1 MMQQQQH
8 PATNSRNQIT
18 LRGSTKII
26 VEFFGKHPQEHAQI
40 SVPVGGTPLIAV
52 LDTMEIRKNFLLFQ
66 RGIYAPEHFK
76 VTKKYGL
83 SMLVT
88 TSVEVKSHM
97 REILKQVEAWL
108 MACKVEKLILAIK
121 SKETMAVLERWQFD
135 IQNTKDQTTTSQ
147 QQNPP
152 SDPAAFSSASSP
164 ATASSSTP
172 TSKPGKSE
180 QEIQSEIQAILRQIT
195 ASVTFLP
202 MLDEK
207 CTWTILCQTEVDA
220 EVPAT
225 WSDADPHLVHNAE
238 QVRLRSFST
247 NIHKVDAM
255 VAYRLH
261 DDL

>member
-8 PATNSRNQIT
+8 LATNSRNQIT

-26 VEFFGKHPQEHAQI
+26 VEFFEYCI
-40 SVPVGGTPLIAV
+40 NS
-52 LDTMEIRKNFLLFQ
+52 LLFQ

-135 IQNTKDQTTTSQ
+135 IQNSKDQTTQ
-147 QQNPP
+147 QDSL
-152 SDPAAFSSASSP
+152 SDPAFSSSASPS
-164 ATASSSTP
+164 TASPSTP
-172 TSKPGKSE
+172 TPKPEKSE

>member
-1 MMQQQQH
+1 MMQQQQQT
-8 PATNSRNQIT
+8 AINSRNQIT
-18 LRGSTKII
+18 LKGSTKII
-26 VEFFGKHPQEHAQI
+26 VEFFEYCI
-40 SVPVGGTPLIAV
+40 NS
-52 LDTMEIRKNFLLFQ
+52 LLFQ

-121 SKETMAVLERWQFD
+121 SKETMSVLERWQFD
-135 IQNTKDQTTTSQ
+135 IQNTKDFVAQEHYSTGPSATSSTI
-147 QQNPP
+147 P
-152 SDPAAFSSASSP
+152 SSP
-164 ATASSSTP
+164 SQPKKQTP
-172 TSKPGKSE
+172 EKSE

-207 CTWTILCQTEVDA
+207 CTWTILCQTELDA

>member
-1 MMQQQQH
+1 YCI
-8 PATNSRNQIT
+8 NS
-18 LRGSTKII
+18 
-26 VEFFGKHPQEHAQI
+26 
-40 SVPVGGTPLIAV
+40 
-52 LDTMEIRKNFLLFQ
+52 LLFQ

-135 IQNTKDQTTTSQ
+135 IQNSKDQTTHQ
-147 QQNPP
+147 DPH
-152 SDPAAFSSASSP
+152 SDPAFSSASS
-164 ATASSSTP
+164 ATASPSTP
-172 TSKPGKSE
+172 TPKPEKSE

>member
-26 VEFFGKHPQEHAQI
+26 VEFFEYCI
-40 SVPVGGTPLIAV
+40 NS
-52 LDTMEIRKNFLLFQ
+52 LLFQ

-135 IQNTKDQTTTSQ
+135 IQNSKDHTATSQ
-147 QQNPP
+147 QNAP
-152 SDPAAFSSASSP
+152 SDSAFASASSLA
-164 ATASSSTP
+164 ATAIPSTP
-172 TSKPGKSE
+172 TPKPEKSE

-207 CTWTILCQTEVDA
+207 CKPCQIARTYLLAIEPQA
-220 EVPAT
+220 GTP
-225 WSDADPHLVHNAE
+225 
-238 QVRLRSFST
+238 
-247 NIHKVDAM
+247 
-255 VAYRLH
+255 
-261 DDL
+261 

>member
-1 MMQQQQH
+1 MMQQQQR

-26 VEFFGKHPQEHAQI
+26 VEFFEYCI
-40 SVPVGGTPLIAV
+40 NS
-52 LDTMEIRKNFLLFQ
+52 LLFQ

-135 IQNTKDQTTTSQ
+135 IQNSKDQATTGTT
-147 QQNPP
+147 QQNSL
-152 SDPAAFSSASSP
+152 SDPAFSSASSP
-164 ATASSSTP
+164 ATASLSTP
-172 TSKPGKSE
+172 TPKPEKSE

>member
-1 MMQQQQH
+1 MMQLQQH

-26 VEFFGKHPQEHAQI
+26 VEFFEYCI
-40 SVPVGGTPLIAV
+40 NS
-52 LDTMEIRKNFLLFQ
+52 LLFQ

-135 IQNTKDQTTTSQ
+135 IQNSKDRTATA
-147 QQNPP
+147 QQNAL
-152 SDPAAFSSASSP
+152 SDPALSSASSLT
-164 ATASSSTP
+164 ATAPPSTP
-172 TSKPGKSE
+172 TPKHEKSE